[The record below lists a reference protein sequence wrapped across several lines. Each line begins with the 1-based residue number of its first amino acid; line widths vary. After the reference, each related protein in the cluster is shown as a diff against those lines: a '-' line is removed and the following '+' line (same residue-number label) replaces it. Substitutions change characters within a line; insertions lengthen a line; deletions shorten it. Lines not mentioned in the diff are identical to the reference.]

1 MRLNAIVI
9 IADFIVVLLTS
20 PLDLEY
26 LGTFP
31 IVFWRGRSYLPIM
44 CVVHKLIPR
53 TSSVTV
59 SSGIFCYSKC
69 TLNQSIN
76 LSSSNISHCHSDPD
90 STFSSEL
97 SGLVYSTDVYAIC
110 YSLAVTCCLYDINIH
125 LLSRL
130 CAGVQLNRYSSPFS
144 RPIQANSTSVRISD
158 LTIAHNCSPRRT
170 VHRILCSVMKVTWFL
185 NQMEDLK
192 RLCLLFFCVMY

>member
-9 IADFIVVLLTS
+9 IADFIVILLTS

-69 TLNQSIN
+69 TLNQSI

-97 SGLVYSTDVYAIC
+97 SGLVYSSDFYAIC

-130 CAGVQLNRYSSPFS
+130 CAGVQVNRYSSTFS
-144 RPIQANSTSVRISD
+144 RPIQANSTPVRI
-158 LTIAHNCSPRRT
+158 AHHCSPRRT
-170 VHRILCSVMKVTWFL
+170 VHRILCSVMKVPWF
-185 NQMEDLK
+185 
-192 RLCLLFFCVMY
+192 